1 MWRFSFLCVICGSR
15 WICRRNW
22 SESKSSN
29 GWKMP
34 PGNVQNLRPCFGR
47 NLHPQD
53 ARPRAPTRQSRSL
66 EVAFFAAPSFQLRW
80 EMGLC
85 KIPSLKF
92 TSENRNFGSI
102 QREQRA
108 THHYFCK
115 KCFFKFRRLQRAM
128 LRTFVWWPCQAL
140 AACGIDSA
148 RRYLSI
154 GTFSAHFNTS
164 IKRYNKNKS
173 GPQNSIQS

>member
-1 MWRFSFLCVICGSR
+1 MVLVGFVVAIGPKVNQVMVGKCLPEMCRICAHVLEE
-15 WICRRNW
+15 ICNP
-22 SESKSSN
+22 
-29 GWKMP
+29 KMP
-34 PGNVQNLRPCFGR
+34 APG
-47 NLHPQD
+47 
-53 ARPRAPTRQSRSL
+53 RPRGKADPLRGHVLLRRLSNCGGQWVCAKYLPQKSHRKIAIL
-66 EVAFFAAPSFQLRW
+66 GAFR
-80 EMGLC
+80 
-85 KIPSLKF
+85 
-92 TSENRNFGSI
+92 ENRGRPTIIFAK
-102 QREQRA
+102 RV
-108 THHYFCK
+108 FK
-115 KCFFKFRRLQRAM
+115 KFRRLQRAM